1 MTKVYPEPFP
11 YCQMQNQMHIIQNG
25 NISEITK
32 RLQKLF
38 NKNLEDIFGDFKEQI
53 HVYFDLPKVSALMK
67 SYQHSLVPD
76 KEEKDG
82 TDSGDKEI
90 IDAQSL
96 EDAAPAAETTP
107 EPEPKAEPKLE
118 PEDYKV

>member
-1 MTKVYPEPFP
+1 MISHPIFP
-11 YCQMQNQMHIIQNG
+11 SRSQ
-25 NISEITK
+25 
-32 RLQKLF
+32 
-38 NKNLEDIFGDFKEQI
+38 
-53 HVYFDLPKVSALMK
+53 
-67 SYQHSLVPD
+67 SYQHSLIPD